1 MRRFI
6 VAPLVAAL
14 TVASAAP
21 PWPDQNDGTPSVT
34 NPSIPLSYVG
44 NDASVSLGFNEDGHS
59 EGQLMGVFARNN
71 ERAAVGQLWWDQSGA
86 GGFQGD
92 FNWLWGM
99 DALYARTHPD
109 EATVARLSFAL
120 DQNGEHDR
128 KATVGF
134 GIERRAFSVEAYLA
148 SGVSGARRSDSS
160 LSNALQTING
170 TDEIGDYTQVITT
183 TTESV
188 FDRKPYGTEI
198 GFQASHFFE
207 ATSTRLHGG
216 IGYQGGSGGASAN
229 TFSLGVDTPLG
240 TRGWGLS
247 GLAEHI
253 EKRGSLDQDQSDDRI
268 AMYLRYEFGAH
279 GSFVPTDQLEDPA
292 WISRALGRPSSAHP
306 RNVETY
312 RTRKTE
318 NVTTTRSPKNYTN
331 HFPIAQSDSAS
342 VTDGSSV
349 TIPVLQNDS
358 DPDGDAL
365 AISAV
370 TQPAHG
376 TAAISGTSIVYTPG
390 IDFVGNDT
398 FRYTIGDGKG
408 GTASANVTITVS
420 GAPNR
425 APQAEPDNASTTFG
439 RPVTIS
445 VLTNDSDPDGNP
457 LTITGVTQ
465 PGGGSVSIRGTTLV
479 FTPAPGF
486 SGTARFTYTID
497 DGHGGTSSAVVTV
510 FVAAQPNRPPVA
522 ANDAATTAFNTPVTI
537 AVLAN
542 DSDPDGNPLS
552 ISAVTP
558 PAHGSAVIS
567 GTNIVYTPQAGYSG
581 PDAFGYTIG
590 DGRGG
595 SATASV
601 AVTVTAQ
608 PNRPPIAVNDTATT
622 VVGVPVTVNVL
633 ANDSDPDGDPLTI
646 VGVTTP
652 ANGSVV
658 ATATNVTYTPAP
670 RFTGTD
676 TFTYTI
682 DDGRGG
688 NATATVTI
696 TVGTAPNQPPVAV
709 NDTATTTIATPVTI
723 NVIAND
729 SDPDG
734 DPLTVQ
740 SVTQPTFGTAAIVGN
755 QVVYTPPPTGAGG
768 TATFDYTINDG
779 RGGTATAT
787 VTVTV
792 GPPPN
797 RPPVAVNDAATTT
810 SGQPVTVNV
819 IANDSDPDGD
829 PLTVQSVTAP
839 LLGTATIVGNQVV
852 YTPAAGVLG
861 TDTFNYTINDGRGGT
876 ASATVTITITAPANQ
891 PPIAVDDAAT
901 TAFATPVTIN
911 VIANDS
917 DPDGDTLT
925 VISVATPAGGTAQ
938 IVNNEVDYQ
947 PGRAFT
953 GIDTFAYTISDGHGH
968 TATANIAVTVLPIP
982 RPR

>member
-34 NPSIPLSYVG
+34 NPSVPFSYVG
-44 NDASVSLGFNEDGHS
+44 NDASVSLGLNEDGHS

-86 GGFQGD
+86 GGLQGD

-99 DALYARTHPD
+99 DALYARAHPD
-109 EATVARLSFAL
+109 EVTVARLSFAL
-120 DQNGEHDR
+120 DQNGDHDR

-148 SGVSGARRSDSS
+148 SGISGARRSDSS
-160 LSNALQTING
+160 LANALQTING
-170 TDEIGDYTQVITT
+170 TDDIGAYTQVITT

-216 IGYQGGSGGASAN
+216 FGYQDGSGGARAN
-229 TFSLGVDTPLG
+229 TVSLGVDTPLG
-240 TRGWGLS
+240 TRGWALS
-247 GLAEHI
+247 GLAEHVQ
-253 EKRGSLDQDQSDDRI
+253 KSGSLDQDQSDDRI
-268 AMYLRYEFGAH
+268 AVYLRYEFGAH

-292 WISRALGRPSSAHP
+292 WISRSLARPSSAHP
-306 RNVETY
+306 RNVESY
-312 RTRKTE
+312 RQRRTE

-331 HFPIAQSDSAS
+331 HFPIAQNDSAS

-349 TIPVLQNDS
+349 TLPVLQNDS

-376 TAAISGTSIVYTPG
+376 LATIAGTSIVYTPG
-390 IDFVGNDT
+390 VNFTGTDA

-408 GTASANVTITVS
+408 GVASANVTITVS

-425 APQAEPDNASTTFG
+425 PPQAVPDNASTTFG
-439 RPVTIS
+439 QRVTIN
-445 VLTNDSDPDGNP
+445 VLANDTDPDGNA

-465 PGGGSVSIRGTTLV
+465 PAGGSVAINGTTLV

-497 DGHGGTSSAVVTV
+497 DGHGGTSSAAVTV

-522 ANDAATTAFNTPVTI
+522 ANDAATTPFATPVTI

-552 ISAVTP
+552 ISTVTA
-558 PAHGSAVIS
+558 PAHGTATIS
-567 GTNIVYTPQAGYSG
+567 GTSIVYTPAAGYSG
-581 PDAFGYTIG
+581 PDTFNYTIS

-601 AVTVTAQ
+601 AVTVTPQ
-608 PNRPPIAVNDTATT
+608 PNRPPVAVNDTATT
-622 VVGVPVTVNVL
+622 LVGQPVVIAVL

-652 ANGSVV
+652 ANGTVS
-658 ATATNVTYTPAP
+658 ATATNVTYTPAL

-688 NATATVTI
+688 TATATVTV
-696 TVGTAPNQPPVAV
+696 TVGAAPNRPPVAV

-740 SVTQPTFGTAAIVGN
+740 SVTTPTVGTAAIVN
-755 QVVYTPPPTGAGG
+755 NEVVYTPTPTGAGG

-810 SGQPVTVNV
+810 SGQPVTINV

-829 PLTVQSVTAP
+829 PLTVQSLTAP
-839 LLGTATIVGNQVV
+839 RLGSATIINNEVV

-861 TDTFNYTINDGRGGT
+861 TDTFTYTINDGRGGT
-876 ASATVTITITAPANQ
+876 ATATVTVTITAPVNR
-891 PPIAVDDAAT
+891 PPVAVDDNAT
-901 TAFATPVTIN
+901 TAISTPV
-911 VIANDS
+911 VIDVLANDS
-917 DPDGDTLT
+917 DPDGDPLT
-925 VISVATPAGGTAQ
+925 IISVTQPANGVATITNGEIT
-938 IVNNEVDYQ
+938 YQ
-947 PGRAFT
+947 PQRGFT
-953 GIDTFAYTISDGHGH
+953 GTVTFQYTISDGRGG
-968 TATANIAVTVLPIP
+968 TATATVTVVIA
-982 RPR
+982 

>member
-34 NPSIPLSYVG
+34 NPSVPLSYVG
-44 NDASVSLGFNEDGHS
+44 NDASVSLGLNEDGHS

-99 DALYARTHPD
+99 DALYARAHPD
-109 EATVARLSFAL
+109 EVTVARLSFAL
-120 DQNGEHDR
+120 DQNADRDR

-134 GIERRAFSVEAYLA
+134 GIERREFSVEAYLA
-148 SGVSGARRSDSS
+148 GGISSARRSDSS
-160 LSNALQTING
+160 LANALQTING
-170 TDEIGDYTQVITT
+170 TDDIGAYTQVITT

-216 IGYQGGSGGASAN
+216 FGYQSGSGGASAN
-229 TFSLGVDTPLG
+229 TLSLGVDTPLG

-253 EKRGSLDQDQSDDRI
+253 KKSGSLDQDQSDDRI

-279 GSFVPTDQLEDPA
+279 GSFVPTSQLEDPA
-292 WISRALGRPSSAHP
+292 WISRALARPSSAHP
-306 RNVETY
+306 RNVESY

-331 HFPIAQSDSAS
+331 HFPIAQNDSAS
-342 VTDGSSV
+342 VADGSSV

-376 TAAISGTSIVYTPG
+376 SATIAGTTIVYTPG
-390 IDFVGNDT
+390 LNFIGTDT

-408 GTASANVTITVS
+408 GVASANVAITVS

-425 APQAEPDNASTTFG
+425 APQAVPDNVNTTFG
-439 RPVTIS
+439 QRVTIN
-445 VLTNDSDPDGNP
+445 VLTNDSDPDGNT
-457 LTITGVTQ
+457 LTIASVTQ
-465 PGGGSVSIRGTTLV
+465 PASGSVAINGTTLV

-497 DGHGGTSSAVVTV
+497 DGHGGTSSAAVTV

-522 ANDAATTAFNTPVTI
+522 ANDAATTAFATPVTI

-552 ISAVTP
+552 ISAVTA
-558 PAHGSAVIS
+558 PAHGTATIS
-567 GTNIVYTPQAGYSG
+567 GTTIVYTPVAGYSG
-581 PDAFGYTIG
+581 VDTFNYTIS

-601 AVTVTAQ
+601 TVTIAAQ
-608 PNRPPIAVNDTATT
+608 PNRPPVAVNDAATT
-622 VVGVPVTVNVL
+622 AFATPVTVNVL
-633 ANDSDPDGDPLTI
+633 ANDSDPDGDTLTI

-652 ANGSVV
+652 ANGTVS
-658 ATATNVTYTPAP
+658 ATATNVTYTPAL

-696 TVGTAPNQPPVAV
+696 TVGAAADQPPVAV

-740 SVTQPTFGTAAIVGN
+740 SVTTPTLGTAAIVAN

-768 TATFDYTINDG
+768 TATFNYTINDG

-810 SGQPVTVNV
+810 SGQPVTINV
-819 IANDSDPDGD
+819 IANDSDPDAD
-829 PLTVQSVTAP
+829 PLPVQSVTAP
-839 LLGTATIVGNQVV
+839 TLGTATIVGNQVV

-876 ASATVTITITAPANQ
+876 ASATVTVTITEPINR
-891 PPIAVDDAAT
+891 PPVAVNDNA
-901 TAFATPVTIN
+901 ATPVSTPVLID
-911 VIANDS
+911 VLANDS

-925 VISVATPAGGTAQ
+925 ITGVTQPANGIATITNGEIT
-938 IVNNEVDYQ
+938 YQ
-947 PGRAFT
+947 PQRGFT
-953 GIDTFAYTISDGHGH
+953 GTITFQYTISDGHGG
-968 TATANIAVTVLPIP
+968 TATATVTVVVG
-982 RPR
+982 

>member
-1 MRRFI
+1 MRRFV
-6 VAPLVAAL
+6 VAPLVAVL
-14 TVASAAP
+14 TLASAAP
-21 PWPDQNDGTPSVT
+21 PWPDQSDGTPSVT

-44 NDASVSLGFNEDGHS
+44 NDASVSFGINEDGHS

-148 SGVSGARRSDSS
+148 SGFSGARRSDTQ
-160 LSNALQTING
+160 LANALQTISG
-170 TDEIGDYTQVITT
+170 TDDIGDYTQVVTT

-216 IGYQGGSGGASAN
+216 FGLQDGSGGARAN

-247 GLAEHI
+247 GLAEHV
-253 EKRGSLDQDQSDDRI
+253 EKRGSLDQDQSDDRV
-268 AMYLRYEFGAH
+268 ALYLRYEFGAH
-279 GSFVPTDQLEDPA
+279 GSFAPTSQLEDPA
-292 WISRALGRPSSAHP
+292 WISRSLARPSSAHP
-306 RNVETY
+306 RTVESY

-331 HFPIAQSDSAS
+331 HFPLAQNDSAS
-342 VTDGSSV
+342 VTNGSSV

-376 TAAISGTSIVYTPG
+376 IATIAGASIVYTPG
-390 IDFVGNDT
+390 AAFTGTDS

-408 GTASANVTITVS
+408 GVASAIVTITVS

-425 APQAEPDNASTTFG
+425 PPQAVADNATTPFG
-439 RPVTIS
+439 RPVTID
-445 VLTNDSDPDGNP
+445 VLANDRDPDGNA
-457 LTITGVTQ
+457 LTIASVTQ
-465 PGGGSVSIRGTTLV
+465 PAGGSVAIRGTTLV

-497 DGHGGTSSAVVTV
+497 DGDGGSSSASVTV
-510 FVAAQPNRPPVA
+510 SVAVQPNRPPVA
-522 ANDAATTAFNTPVTI
+522 ATDAATTAFGTPVTI

-542 DSDPDGNPLS
+542 DSDPDGDPLS
-552 ISAVTP
+552 VSAVTL
-558 PAHGSAVIS
+558 PAHGAAVIS
-567 GTNIVYTPQAGYSG
+567 GTRIVYSPEAGYAG
-581 PDAFGYTIG
+581 PDSFGYTIS

-595 SATASV
+595 SASATV
-601 AVTVTAQ
+601 TVTVTAQ
-608 PNRPPIAVNDTATT
+608 PNRPPVAVNDAATT
-622 VVGVPVTVNVL
+622 FAGQPVTVAVL
-633 ANDSDPDGDPLTI
+633 ANDSDPDGDTLTI
-646 VGVTTP
+646 VGVTAP
-652 ANGSVV
+652 ANGTVA

-682 DDGRGG
+682 D
-688 NATATVTI
+688 
-696 TVGTAPNQPPVAV
+696 
-709 NDTATTTIATPVTI
+709 
-723 NVIAND
+723 
-729 SDPDG
+729 
-734 DPLTVQ
+734 
-740 SVTQPTFGTAAIVGN
+740 
-755 QVVYTPPPTGAGG
+755 
-768 TATFDYTINDG
+768 DG

-810 SGQPVTVNV
+810 SGQPVTVDV

-839 LLGTATIVGNQVV
+839 ALGTAQISGNQVV

-876 ASATVTITITAPANQ
+876 ATASVTITITAPINR
-891 PPIAVDDAAT
+891 PPVAVDDNAAT
-901 TAFATPVTIN
+901 AVSTPVLID
-911 VIANDS
+911 VLANDS
-917 DPDGDTLT
+917 DPDGDPLT
-925 VISVATPAGGTAQ
+925 IVSVTQPANGVATIANGE
-938 IVNNEVDYQ
+938 ISYQ
-947 PGRAFT
+947 PQRGFT
-953 GIDTFAYTISDGHGH
+953 GTVTFQYTISDGRGG
-968 TATANIAVTVLPIP
+968 TATATVTVVVG
-982 RPR
+982 